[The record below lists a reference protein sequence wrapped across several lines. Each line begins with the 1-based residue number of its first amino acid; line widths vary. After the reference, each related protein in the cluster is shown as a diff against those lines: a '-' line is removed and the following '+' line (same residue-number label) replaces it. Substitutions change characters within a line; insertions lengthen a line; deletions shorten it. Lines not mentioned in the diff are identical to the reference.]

1 MNLKALPNSLSQRFQ
16 KSQGVDDF
24 AFAAAPLTECMQ
36 HIANLWSEKNFSTKK
51 RSRIQELY
59 DEEPSVELLNS
70 LAKDLDIKLMFNES
84 KIENLKE
91 DQFPCILVLEN
102 GNGLIIKNVTKN
114 RVEILVNDKV
124 KFVPKEV
131 LDAIS
136 TNIQIVVKLN
146 SIVTDSQTKQC
157 DLESKDF
164 KSLVSTVIGDNK
176 KLVFQLCLTATISN
190 LVLLVLP
197 IYIMSVYDRVIPNTA
212 LETLWA
218 LSVGVLIALGLDVAI
233 RYVKLILTDAI
244 GLSTSS
250 KIQILLYQRMI
261 NARVG
266 SFPKKVAQWV
276 VAFRDIEN
284 ASILIPSLITAVLID
299 IPFVILVLI
308 LVASIA
314 GSVVLAPIAGI
325 VLIALWITI
334 SQRKLVEIGKHE
346 TECQNKKTE
355 DFAETVTTI
364 NAMKAV
370 GAQYKKLSNFERLT
384 DNAIWTSHRSKLLT
398 VLPSQITMVAV
409 QIVIVLAVMIGVYR
423 IANGEMS
430 VGVLAA
436 STLLVGRVLM
446 PVSNL
451 LSLLSK
457 ATQLSKSVENVF
469 KLIDLP
475 QEEAGDNSNS
485 NGVKLGQIDLNQVSF
500 TYPNNSTQCLKNV
513 SFSIN
518 PGEKVGI
525 IGRSGCGKSTLLQL
539 LTRFHDPDNGSYNID
554 HADSRQISP
563 NDIRQAFAYMPQE
576 NELFEGSVRENIC
589 ISNTKVSE
597 EVFDKTVRISGVQ
610 DFIRRLP
617 EGYSF
622 NVGQRGERLS
632 GGERQAVALAR
643 TLIKQPKLLILDEPT
658 SAMDNTMEKAVIS
671 AIQKD
676 LKESTLLLSTHRASV
691 LSIVDRIIW
700 MEQGRIIADGP
711 RQEILDNLKR
721 AS

>member
-1 MNLKALPNSLSQRFQ
+1 LNLKALPNSLSQRFQ

-131 LDAIS
+131 LDVIS

-218 LSVGVLIALGLDVAI
+218 LSVGVLIALGLDIAI
-233 RYVKLILTDAI
+233 RYVKLVLTDAI

-597 EVFDKTVRISGVQ
+597 EVFDKIVRISGVQ

-658 SAMDNTMEKAVIS
+658 SAMDNTMEKAVIT

>member
-1 MNLKALPNSLSQRFQ
+1 MNLKALPNSLSQKFQ
-16 KSQGVDDF
+16 KSEVVDDF
-24 AFAAAPLTECMQ
+24 ALAAAPLTECMQ
-36 HIANLWSEKNFSTKK
+36 HIANLWTEKNISTKK
-51 RSRIQELY
+51 CSRVQELY
-59 DEEPSVELLNS
+59 DEEPSIELLNS

-84 KIENLKE
+84 KIENLKD

-146 SIVTDSQTKQC
+146 SIIANSQTKQL
-157 DLESKDF
+157 DSKSKDF
-164 KSLVSTVIGDNK
+164 KSLISAVIGDNK
-176 KLVFQLCLTATISN
+176 KLVFQLCLAATISN

-218 LSVGVLIALGLDVAI
+218 LSAGVLIALGLDVAI
-233 RYVKLILTDAI
+233 RYVRLVLTDAI

-284 ASILIPSLITAVLID
+284 ASILIPSLLTAVIID

-308 LVASIA
+308 LVATIA

-370 GAQYKKLSNFERLT
+370 GAQYKKLASFERLT
-384 DNAIWTSHRSKLLT
+384 DDAILTSHHSKLLT
-398 VLPSQITMVAV
+398 VLPSQITMVTV

-423 IANGEMS
+423 ISNGEMS

-446 PVSNL
+446 PISNL

-457 ATQLSKSVENVF
+457 AIQLSKSVENVF

-485 NGVKLGQIDLNQVSF
+485 SGVKLGHIDLNQVSF
-500 TYPNNSTQCLKNV
+500 AYPNNSTQCLKNI
-513 SFSIN
+513 SLSIS
-518 PGEKVGI
+518 PGEKIGI

-539 LTRFHDPDNGSYNID
+539 LTRYHDPDSGSYNID

-563 NDIRQAFAYMPQE
+563 DDIRQAFAYMPQE

-597 EVFDKTVRISGVQ
+597 EIFDKTVRISGVQ

-643 TLIKQPKLLILDEPT
+643 TLIKQPKLMILDEPT

-676 LKESTLLLSTHRASV
+676 LKNSTLLISTHRASV

>member
-131 LDAIS
+131 LDVIS

-218 LSVGVLIALGLDVAI
+218 LSVGVLIALGLDIAI
-233 RYVKLILTDAI
+233 RYVKLVLTDAI

-597 EVFDKTVRISGVQ
+597 EVFDKIVRISGVQ

-658 SAMDNTMEKAVIS
+658 SAMDNTMEKAVIT